1 MRILVTGSS
10 GYIANLLLP
19 RLLDHPDVELV
30 VGVDQKPPRI
40 EHPKLQAVT
49 SDIVHKLDDDLSRWD
64 IDTVVHL
71 AFVLAPTRWGRAR
84 ARRVN
89 IGGAQ
94 RVVEACSD
102 SSVKHVVWFSST
114 AAYGAHPE
122 NPPLFTE
129 DSPLKP
135 NARFPYSHDKAE
147 GDSMARRFADETPE
161 VSLTLLRGC
170 PVVGPSGGSAVQ
182 GWFSKPFFP
191 RIPGSDPPLQF
202 IHEDDL
208 TDIMARCITE
218 RVPGVYN
225 LTSDGTV
232 ALSEVAHILGKR
244 LVPIPSWM
252 LYPATSLL
260 WGVGLSKVADAPGA
274 GIDFIRYPWVASS
287 DRIKDALGLGSIRS
301 SREALE
307 AYRNGAGSQPPI

>member
-30 VGVDQKPPRI
+30 VGVDRKPPRI

-49 SDIVHKLDDDLSRWD
+49 SDILQSLDDDLSRRGVD
-64 IDTVVHL
+64 AVVHL

-94 RVVEACSD
+94 RVLEACLD

-147 GDSMARRFADETPE
+147 GDSMARRFADETPS

-208 TDIMARCITE
+208 ADIMARCITE

-225 LTSDGTV
+225 LTGDGTV
-232 ALSEVAHILGKR
+232 ALSGGGAHLGQ
-244 LVPIPSWM
+244 
-252 LYPATSLL
+252 
-260 WGVGLSKVADAPGA
+260 APCA
-274 GIDFIRYPWVASS
+274 HP
-287 DRIKDALGLGSIRS
+287 KLDALPGDQPAVGC
-301 SREALE
+301 
-307 AYRNGAGSQPPI
+307 GAVQGRRRPRRRY